1 VLCDSE
7 ELMRTV
13 RAGVNR
19 MGRERTRDRYRR
31 PGGFTLIELLVVI
44 SIICLMM
51 SLMLPSLTRAQKQGE
66 QIHCLANQHQLY
78 LAWLLYLHDSDD
90 RLCLPTHFE
99 SDLAHYTQLPE
110 VFWCK
115 SVQGERGHNSYA
127 ISNIMGGAERDG
139 VRPYERFHPIS
150 HVAEKMV
157 FVDKEDGGAECFW
170 PLVWN
175 RTTWV
180 WRPWSWPPGLQ
191 GMTARHSN
199 GCNMTFAD
207 GHGEATHW
215 KDERT
220 LKLIRGTLADEKQ
233 ASAQNPDLAYVVRV
247 LGANRAAAADGDEPP
262 ASSGE
267 TGRP

>member
-1 VLCDSE
+1 
-7 ELMRTV
+7 MRTV

-19 MGRERTRDRYRR
+19 MERERTRDKRR
-31 PGGFTLIELLVVI
+31 PPGGFTLVELLVVV

-51 SLMLPSLTRAQKQGE
+51 SLLLPSLTRAQKQGE

-78 LAWLLYLHDSDD
+78 LAWTFYIHDSDD
-90 RLCLPTHFE
+90 RLCNPIH
-99 SDLAHYTQLPE
+99 SDMDLGHYTQSKE
-110 VFWCK
+110 VFLCK
-115 SVQGERGHNSYA
+115 STKDQPGSNSYA
-127 ISNIMGGAERDG
+127 LANTMGGEGRDG
-139 VRPYERFHPIS
+139 VRPYERFHTIP

-157 FVDKEDGGAECFW
+157 FVDKEGAGGDCFW

-191 GMTARHSN
+191 GMTARHGN

-220 LKLIRGTLADEKQ
+220 LKLIRGTLADEKT
-233 ASAQNPDLAYVVRV
+233 ASAQNPDLAYLVRV
-247 LGANRAAAADGDEPP
+247 LAAKRAAEDSNEPP
-262 ASSGE
+262 S
-267 TGRP
+267 RPAAARRH